1 MGTTRNKPYRA
12 YMRSRK
18 WKRFRKGRISDAN
31 EKCEKCGRSLA
42 SLHRTNLRGDES
54 CSLDQAVQDIA
65 TKPPRKRK
73 RWRTNTLQV
82 HHVWYDNL
90 YNETNLDTRV
100 LCKTPCHKQA
110 DAKRKKVQ
118 GWLFKKGFYQST
130 VSKHNR
136 SFKSRVM
143 SFLCICWQCEI
154 KIPRYVSTYL
164 TNGY

>member
-100 LCKTPCHKQA
+100 LCKTPCHKLA

-118 GWLFKKGFYQST
+118 AWLFKANFYVWVKQQS
-130 VSKHNR
+130 NLL
-136 SFKSRVM
+136 SFAEAVHFFADRNSPKTP
-143 SFLCICWQCEI
+143 
-154 KIPRYVSTYL
+154 KYVWSYL